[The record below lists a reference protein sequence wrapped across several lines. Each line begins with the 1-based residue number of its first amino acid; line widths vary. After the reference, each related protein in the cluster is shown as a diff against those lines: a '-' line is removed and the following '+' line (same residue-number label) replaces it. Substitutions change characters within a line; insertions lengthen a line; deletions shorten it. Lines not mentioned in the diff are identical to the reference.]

1 MFFAGV
7 SLAFRARAGRM
18 AVWRKSKLVN
28 QEIAFHDAPIV
39 LVNVLESAN
48 SSRVRGFDNKEEEY
62 ETAPR
67 CVDAAESSTSQAA
80 QKKKNPLLKPPTKS
94 FSSC

>member
-28 QEIAFHDAPIV
+28 QEIAFHKHQE

>member
-28 QEIAFHDAPIV
+28 QEIPFQDAPIEF
-39 LVNVLESAN
+39 VNVLESAN

-62 ETAPR
+62 ETAPG

-80 QKKKNPLLKPPTKS
+80 QKKNPLLKPPTKS